1 MELIAKDRLNNDE
14 LFIDTTDT
22 PKEVIE
28 EHAKK
33 KKKCL
38 KGALRIGKGY
48 LLGIK
53 KKWTQKTV
61 STASYGTIN
70 KLYTK
75 YR

>member
-33 KKKCL
+33 KKML
-38 KGALRIGKGY
+38 KGC
-48 LLGIK
+48 IK
-53 KKWTQKTV
+53 NRERVLTR
-61 STASYGTIN
+61 Y
-70 KLYTK
+70 
-75 YR
+75 

>member
-1 MELIAKDRLNNDE
+1 MELIVKDRLNNND

-22 PKEVIE
+22 PKEAIE
-28 EHAKK
+28 EQT

-38 KGALRIGKGY
+38 KGALRTGKGY

-53 KKWTQKTV
+53 KQWTQKTV
-61 STASYGTIN
+61 SNASYGTIN

-75 YR
+75 

>member
-1 MELIAKDRLNNDE
+1 MELIVKDRLNNDK

-28 EHAKK
+28 EHAK

-53 KKWTQKTV
+53 KQWTQKKV
-61 STASYGTIN
+61 SNTSY
-70 KLYTK
+70 
-75 YR
+75 